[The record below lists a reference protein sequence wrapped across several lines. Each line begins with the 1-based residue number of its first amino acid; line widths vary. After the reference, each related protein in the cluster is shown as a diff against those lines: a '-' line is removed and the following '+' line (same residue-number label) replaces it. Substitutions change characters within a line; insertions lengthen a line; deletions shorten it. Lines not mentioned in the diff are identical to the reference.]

1 MTTPDAALTDAA
13 TPLKLIALDGEDLAI
28 VSALVQDAITRA
40 SEMRYLNEED
50 AFVLVVDRLARELR
64 PERHGPLLMR
74 KRWQR
79 RRAMLDLRRVR
90 GVERQGLA
98 QGSDEPLVLLAA
110 TFEPGPN
117 TEDPSGAIELAFAG
131 GATLRLDVEVVEAR
145 LTDLGPA
152 WKSGATPRHA
162 A

>member
-1 MTTPDAALTDAA
+1 MTTLTDAA
-13 TPLKLIALDGEDLAI
+13 TPLKLLALDGDDLAI
-28 VSALVQDAITRA
+28 MSALVQDAITRPG
-40 SEMRYLNEED
+40 EMTYLRDER

-64 PERHGPLLMR
+64 PERAGPLGLR

-79 RRAMLDLRRVR
+79 RRAALDLRRVSK
-90 GVERQGLA
+90 VERLGFDQAAKDELLVVLA
-98 QGSDEPLVLLAA
+98 VTLDAA
-110 TFEPGPN
+110 ADGVGGTV
-117 TEDPSGAIELAFAG
+117 TVAFAG
-131 GATLRLDVEVVEAR
+131 GATLRLTVEVVEAR

>member
-1 MTTPDAALTDAA
+1 MDDLIEAA
-13 TPLKLIALDGEDLAI
+13 TPLKLIALDADDLDV
-28 VSALVQDAITRA
+28 VSALVQDAITRS
-40 SEMRYLNEED
+40 SEMRYLHEEN

-64 PERHGPLLMR
+64 PERYGPLGLR

-79 RRAMLDLRRVR
+79 RRAMLDLRRVTR
-90 GVERQGLA
+90 VQRQGLA
-98 QGSDEPLVLLAA
+98 QGASRANEEPLVLLAA
-110 TFEPGPN
+110 TFEAAGADQPGG
-117 TEDPSGAIELAFAG
+117 TIELAFAG

-152 WKSGATPRHA
+152 WKSAATPRHA